1 MVNRKINNNKKKI
14 MSVKFYQAQNQ
25 VPLEMHKV
33 RMVQK
38 ISLLPVEERLKKIQ
52 EAGNNTFLLQNRDVY
67 MDMLTDSGVNAM
79 TDLQMAATMRAD
91 DAYAGS
97 ETFIR
102 VKDAV
107 KEVFGTDH
115 VLPAHQG
122 RACENIIAS
131 AFLKPG
137 QLALMNFHFTTTKA
151 HITRLG
157 GIVEELVAEKG
168 LKPQS
173 NDPFKGDFD
182 LKKLRATIKEKGA
195 ENVAFVRVEAGTNLI
210 GGQPVSLENMLA
222 VTDICHDNHI
232 ISVLDASLLQDN
244 VYFMK
249 TREARCKYMDIKT
262 IYHVLADHFDII
274 YFSARKLG
282 FAKGGIITCKDSK
295 YTKMMMEYVPLF
307 EGFLTYGGMDV
318 RTMEAL
324 AQGLYESLDME
335 YINQGPEF
343 INYLAKELDDYGV
356 PVILPSGGL
365 GCHLNAGAFVPD
377 MPHDEYPAAAV
388 GAALYIAG
396 GIRGMER
403 GTLSEQRNP
412 DGTEPFA
419 ELELQRLAVPRRV
432 YTLSQLK
439 YVADRVKWL
448 WDNRELI
455 GGLEWV
461 EEPSVLRFFF
471 GRLKEKGYWQEQ
483 LAEKFR
489 KDFGESL

>member
-1 MVNRKINNNKKKI
+1 MA
-14 MSVKFYQAQNQ
+14 VKFYQAQHQ

-38 ISLLPVEERLKKIQ
+38 LSLLPVEERLKKIQ
-52 EAGNNTFLLQNRDVY
+52 QAGNNTFLLQNRDIY
-67 MDMLTDSGVNAM
+67 LDMLTDSGVNAM
-79 TDLQMAATMRAD
+79 TDLQMAAAMRAD
-91 DAYAGS
+91 DSYAGS
-97 ETFIR
+97 ETFTR
-102 VKDAV
+102 VKEAI
-107 KEVFGTDH
+107 KEVFGTEN

-122 RACENIIAS
+122 RACENILAS
-131 AFLKPG
+131 ALVKPG
-137 QLALMNFHFTTTKA
+137 QSALMNFHFTTTKA
-151 HITRLG
+151 HITRMG
-157 GIVEELVAEKG
+157 GVVEELVAEKG
-168 LKPQS
+168 LLPQS
-173 NDPFKGDFD
+173 DDPFKGDFD
-182 LKKLRATIKEKGA
+182 LDKLRQTIAEKGA

-222 VTDICHDNHI
+222 VTDICHENNI

-262 IYHVLADHFDII
+262 IYHLLADHFDII

-282 FAKGGIITCKDSK
+282 FAKGGIITSKDPK
-295 YTKMMMEYVPLF
+295 FTKMMVEYIPLY
-307 EGFLTYGGMDV
+307 EGFLTYGGIDV
-318 RTMEAL
+318 RTMEAM

-343 INYLAKELDDYGV
+343 INYLAKELHDYGV
-356 PVILPSGGL
+356 PVVLPAGGL

-377 MPHDEYPAAAV
+377 LPHNEYPAAAV
-388 GAALYIAG
+388 AAALYIAG

-412 DGTEPFA
+412 DGTEPYA
-419 ELELQRLAVPRRV
+419 ELELMRLAVPRRV

-448 WDNRELI
+448 WDNRSLI

-461 EEPSVLRFFF
+461 EEPSVLRFFS
-471 GRLKEKGYWQEQ
+471 GRLKEKGFWQEQ

>member
-1 MVNRKINNNKKKI
+1 MA
-14 MSVKFYQAQNQ
+14 VKFYQAQNQ

-38 ISLLPVEERLKKIQ
+38 LSLLPVEERLKKIQ
-52 EAGNNTFLLQNRDVY
+52 EAGNNTFLLQNRDIY
-67 MDMLTDSGVNAM
+67 LDMLTDSGVNAM
-79 TDLQMAATMRAD
+79 TDLPMAASMRAD
-91 DAYAGS
+91 DSYAGS
-97 ETFIR
+97 ETFTR
-102 VKDAV
+102 VKNAV
-107 KEVFGTDH
+107 KEVFGTDN

-122 RACENIIAS
+122 RACENILAS
-131 AFLKPG
+131 ALVKPG
-137 QLALMNFHFTTTKA
+137 QVALMNFHFTTTKA
-151 HITRLG
+151 HVTRMG
-157 GIVEELVAEKG
+157 GTVEELVAEKG
-168 LKPQS
+168 LAPQS
-173 NDPFKGDFD
+173 DDPFKGDFD
-182 LKKLRATIKEKGA
+182 LGKLRATIEEKGA

-222 VTDICHDNHI
+222 VTDICHDNNI

-249 TREARCKYMDIKT
+249 TREARCKYMDIKS
-262 IYHVLADHFDII
+262 IYHLLADHFDII

-282 FAKGGIITCKDSK
+282 FAKGGIITSKDAK
-295 YTKMMMEYVPLF
+295 YTKMMMEYIPLY
-307 EGFLTYGGMDV
+307 EGFLTYGGIDV
-318 RTMEAL
+318 RTMEAM

-343 INYLAKELDDYGV
+343 INYLAKELHEYGV
-356 PVILPSGGL
+356 PVILPAGGL

-377 MPHDEYPAAAV
+377 MPHNEYPAAAV
-388 GAALYIAG
+388 AAALYIAG

-412 DGTEPFA
+412 DGTEPYS
-419 ELELQRLAVPRRV
+419 ELELMRLAVPRRV

-439 YVADRVKWL
+439 YVADRVKWV

-489 KDFGESL
+489 KDFGDSL

>member
-1 MVNRKINNNKKKI
+1 MA
-14 MSVKFYQAQNQ
+14 VKFYKSENQ

-33 RMVQK
+33 RMIQK
-38 ISLLPVEERLKKIQ
+38 LELLPVEERLKKIQ
-52 EAGNNTFLLQNRDVY
+52 AAGNNTFLLQNRDIY
-67 MDMLTDSGVNAM
+67 MDMLTDSGVNGM
-79 TDLQMAATMRAD
+79 SDLQFAAMMRAD
-91 DAYAGS
+91 DSYAGS
-97 ETFIR
+97 ETFNR
-102 VKDAV
+102 VKAAV
-107 KEVFGTDH
+107 KEVFGTEN
-115 VLPAHQG
+115 VLPTHQG
-122 RACENIIAS
+122 RACENILAE
-131 AFLKPG
+131 AYVKPG
-137 QLALMNFHFTTTKA
+137 KVALMNFHFTTTKA
-151 HITRLG
+151 HITRMG
-157 GIVEELVAEKG
+157 GSVEELVDKKG
-168 LKPQS
+168 LLPQS
-173 NDPFKGDFD
+173 NDPFKGDFN
-182 LKKLRATIKEKGA
+182 LQNLRTRIDEIGA

-222 VTDICHDNHI
+222 VTDICHDKGVK
-232 ISVLDASLLQDN
+232 SVLDASLLQDN

-249 TREARCKYMDIKT
+249 TREARCKYMEPKA
-262 IYHVLADHFDII
+262 IYHLLADHFDII

-282 FAKGGIITCKDSK
+282 FAKGGIITSKDSK
-295 YTKMMMEYVPLF
+295 YTREMMEYIPLY
-307 EGFLTYGGMDV
+307 EGFLTYGGIDV
-318 RTMEAL
+318 RTMEAM

-343 INYLAKELDDYGV
+343 INYLTKELDDYGV

-377 MPHDEYPAAAV
+377 MPHDQYPAGAV
-388 GAALYIAG
+388 AAALYIAG

-419 ELELQRLAVPRRV
+419 ELELMRLGVPRRV

-448 WDNRELI
+448 WDNRSLI
-455 GGLEWV
+455 GGLQWV

-471 GRLKEKGYWQEQ
+471 GRLKEMDYGQER

-489 KDFGESL
+489 SDFGDSL